1 MMPSVAMDPDAPP
14 KNLLMAPGV
23 AFCGRVEVETAAL
36 ELWHTVT
43 IWLVTS
49 ANAFEFPF
57 LSLWKWI
64 EHDPKIIPRDLA
76 LCWWGGYILARIN
89 RPLDKC
95 IQMYCCEF
103 LVKISTAGAL
113 VSSLQVISG
122 PGWLPWVVLWMFT
135 TLPFILHPPSTVGS
149 TPSIPCPKRTF
160 GIFYLCCMFL
170 TCLGLFVCGIY
181 VFSCFCFGIFLAL
194 SIIVG
199 LLVCIILLGA
209 TFFFYVAFVMG
220 CAILVLVSFL
230 PCLTN
235 NSVWENHVAVGRD
248 KHLERILGQLCSKPW
263 LHCPRF

>member
-160 GIFYLCCMFL
+160 GIF
-170 TCLGLFVCGIY
+170 
-181 VFSCFCFGIFLAL
+181 
-194 SIIVG
+194 
-199 LLVCIILLGA
+199 ILLHVSDMFG
-209 TFFFYVAFVMG
+209 TFRLRNLCVFLLLLWNIPCTIHNRWSFGLHYSVGSHRFF
-220 CAILVLVSFL
+220 S
-230 PCLTN
+230 T
-235 NSVWENHVAVGRD
+235 
-248 KHLERILGQLCSKPW
+248 
-263 LHCPRF
+263 